1 MMISPESYYE
11 MELKGK
17 TTAQIMSVIHDL
29 QNTIEQLKN
38 VMENPDYRNQPKIH
52 PSESVQVSCM
62 RLYLEKA
69 KNALAKTGGIYIP
82 SEAELTAADFEE
94 NISAISKL
102 VFSVSDAVTGAAY
115 ECDIRTYVFDEKHVY
130 SYYGRIHDTVSES
143 AGLSSVAKYVCSKEQ
158 FLEKFRK
165 LHIGEWRGEYDLNRF
180 GYYIL
185 DGTRWELEIYYSNG
199 HEPVKKC
206 GYNNAYPYN
215 FDEFKSLLDY
225 GR

>member
-69 KNALAKTGGIYIP
+69 KNALAETGGIYIP

-115 ECDIRTYVFDEKHVY
+115 ECDIEHMYLMRNMYTHIMAGYMILFQSPQGSVQWQSMSAAKNSFL
-130 SYYGRIHDTVSES
+130 RNSENCTS
-143 AGLSSVAKYVCSKEQ
+143 E
-158 FLEKFRK
+158 
-165 LHIGEWRGEYDLNRF
+165 
-180 GYYIL
+180 
-185 DGTRWELEIYYSNG
+185 NG
-199 HEPVKKC
+199 AE
-206 GYNNAYPYN
+206 NTI
-215 FDEFKSLLDY
+215 
-225 GR
+225 